1 MATKMHKYT
10 AKEDRVIKRCIS
22 NNIGNIQD
30 GIREAALKL
39 GLKSENVCEH
49 YYRVLRPKLARHVS
63 LRKLLFSYGFFMLSK
78 NKLFINGK
86 NSAKSK
92 IKDRWVKEETVNK
105 LINNL

>member
-1 MATKMHKYT
+1 MEKRHKYT
-10 AKEDRVIKRCIS
+10 QKEDRVIKRCVS

-39 GLKSENVCEH
+39 NLRAANVKEH
-49 YYRVLRPKLARHVS
+49 YYRTLRPKLAKHVS
-63 LRKLLFSYGFFMLSK
+63 LKKLIFSYGFFMLSK
-78 NKLFINGK
+78 NKIFINGK

-105 LINNL
+105 LLKNV